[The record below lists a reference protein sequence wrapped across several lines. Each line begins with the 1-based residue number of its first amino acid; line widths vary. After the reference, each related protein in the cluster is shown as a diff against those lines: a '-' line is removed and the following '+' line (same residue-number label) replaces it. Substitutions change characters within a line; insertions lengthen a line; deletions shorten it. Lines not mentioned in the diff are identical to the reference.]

1 MKKYVALIMRAE
13 DFGWSLEEGESIE
26 DIMVDGFLQKE
37 DWIHGYEFECPDSLD
52 EETVTLIA
60 RGYFWENDW
69 TMSDTISCIV
79 RDEETELAE
88 NPDEDSDG
96 DPDAVEV
103 DSDDAVY
110 IKATV
115 S

>member
-1 MKKYVALIMRAE
+1 MKYVALIMRAE
-13 DFGWSLEEGESIE
+13 DFEYRLEEGDTIE
-26 DIMVDGFLQKE
+26 DVLTDGYLEKE
-37 DWIHGYEFECPDSLD
+37 NWVHGYEFACPDSLD

-69 TMSDTISCIV
+69 TMTDTISCIL
-79 RDEETELAE
+79 RAA
-88 NPDEDSDG
+88 PDLDDVDSDTDE

-103 DSDDAVY
+103 DTDAVY
-110 IKATV
+110 IKASV

>member
-13 DFGWSLEEGESIE
+13 DFGVGIEEGESIE
-26 DIMVDGFLQKE
+26 DILMDGYLEKE
-37 DWIHGYEFECPDSLD
+37 NWVHGYEFECPDSFD

-69 TMSDTISCIV
+69 TMQDTISCIL
-79 RDEETELAE
+79 RDQGDLPEG
-88 NPDEDSDG
+88 EDSSEE
-96 DPDAVEV
+96 DPDPVEV
-103 DSDDAVY
+103 DTDAVY
-110 IKATV
+110 IKASV